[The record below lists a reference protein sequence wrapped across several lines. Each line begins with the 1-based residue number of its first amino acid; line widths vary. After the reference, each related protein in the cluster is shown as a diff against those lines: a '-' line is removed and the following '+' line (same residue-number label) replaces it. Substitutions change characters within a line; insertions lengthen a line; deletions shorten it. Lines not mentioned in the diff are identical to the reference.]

1 MMVKTAA
8 EYQRAYRERLREKE
22 KEAIGVADDAF
33 QMPFNVFM
41 ADFWNDV
48 TTYLEWTGIK
58 ELPDYA
64 GDGDSDPDW
73 NPETDGPNRGAL
85 GRAERMVG
93 LYLDAASALAGYVN
107 RYKVQ
112 EIGNRIAELEA
123 ADLNDPDARKQALA
137 DIVRLTK
144 YRDQLS
150 KQVRWTLPQWKV
162 KGE

>member
-1 MMVKTAA
+1 MVKTAA
-8 EYQRAYRERLREKE
+8 EYQRAYRERLKAQEKQTV
-22 KEAIGVADDAF
+22 GVADSAF
-33 QMPFNVFM
+33 KAPFHEFM
-41 ADFWNDV
+41 GDFWNDV
-48 TTYLEWTGIK
+48 TTYLEWSGVK
-58 ELPDYA
+58 EIPDYVA
-64 GDGDSDPDW
+64 DGDTDPDW

-93 LYLDAASALAGYVN
+93 LYLDAASTLADYIN

-112 EIGNRIAELEA
+112 EINARLAELEV
-123 ADLNDPDARKQALA
+123 ADLSDTQARKQAVA

-144 YRDQLS
+144 FRDQLS